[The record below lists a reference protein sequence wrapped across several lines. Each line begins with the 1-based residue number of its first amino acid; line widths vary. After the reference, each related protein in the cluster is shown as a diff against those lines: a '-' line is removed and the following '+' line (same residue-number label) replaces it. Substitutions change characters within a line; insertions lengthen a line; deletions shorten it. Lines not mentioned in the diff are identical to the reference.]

1 MTDAVERARRDVV
14 IANRILAAEGVLDA
28 FGHVSARHP
37 LDKNLFFMAQ
47 SVSPELVEIDD
58 IMTFDAQG
66 NPVDDRRHASVE
78 RFIHAGVYARR
89 PDVNFV
95 VHGHT
100 DEVIP
105 FSITDV
111 ALVPV
116 INVAADI
123 TAHIPTWDIADEFG
137 DNTNTLISSM
147 AHGLSLAQTLADHR
161 VVLMRG
167 HGFTAASS
175 SIVQLV
181 RLCVYLPR
189 NARIQLEAM
198 RLGEFRPLKAGEIAR
213 LGEID
218 PDSPASQRSWRYWA
232 RKCGCESLLE
242 NAGAPGRPAFSA
254 S

>member
-1 MTDAVERARRDVV
+1 MVDAIERAKRNIVV
-14 IANRILAAEGVLDA
+14 ANRILAAEGVLDA

-37 LDKNLFFMAQ
+37 IDKNLFLMAQ
-47 SVSPELVEIDD
+47 SVSPELVDIED

-66 NPVDDRRHASVE
+66 SPVDDRRHASIE

-89 PDVNFV
+89 DDVMFV

-123 TAHIPTWDIADEFG
+123 SRHIPTWDIADEFG
-137 DNTNTLISSM
+137 DDTNTLVSSM
-147 AHGLSLAQTLADHR
+147 AHGLSLAETLADNR

-189 NARIQLEAM
+189 NARIQMEAI
-198 RLGEFRPLKAGEIAR
+198 RLGTLKPLKAGEIAK
-213 LGEID
+213 LSEMD
-218 PDSPASQRSWRYWA
+218 PESPVAQRSWRYWA
-232 RKCGCESLLE
+232 RKCGCENLLDSDR
-242 NAGAPGRPAFSA
+242 PSGRTTF
-254 S
+254 